1 MSLFRILI
9 LSVQA
14 KGTAVPN
21 FVTNL
26 LEGRKVSPEEVDEI
40 KWPRSVFTLVAP
52 TP

>member
-1 MSLFRILI
+1 MSLFRVLI
-9 LSVQA
+9 LLQA